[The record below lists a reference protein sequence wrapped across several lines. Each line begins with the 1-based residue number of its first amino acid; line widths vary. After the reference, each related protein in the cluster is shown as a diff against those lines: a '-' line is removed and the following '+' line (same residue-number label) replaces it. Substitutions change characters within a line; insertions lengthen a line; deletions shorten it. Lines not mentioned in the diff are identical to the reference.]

1 MRNIVLAS
9 AFALILAALPAQAGG
24 WPAGA
29 RLTILGPA
37 NGATVSGPVTVV
49 MGLAGL
55 GVAPAGVD
63 RPDTGHHH
71 ILVDAP
77 APEGAVLEESMPAD
91 DHVKHFGGGQTQTDL
106 KLAPGMHTLQ
116 LIFGDQNHIPH
127 NPPLLSEKITVTVQ

>member
-9 AFALILAALPAQAGG
+9 AFALILAALPAHAEG
-24 WPAGA
+24 WPTGA

-91 DHVKHFGGGQTQTDL
+91 DHVKHFGGGL
-106 KLAPGMHTLQ
+106 EHGGGVILRAIARLAHWRT
-116 LIFGDQNHIPH
+116 GDGAP
-127 NPPLLSEKITVTVQ
+127 